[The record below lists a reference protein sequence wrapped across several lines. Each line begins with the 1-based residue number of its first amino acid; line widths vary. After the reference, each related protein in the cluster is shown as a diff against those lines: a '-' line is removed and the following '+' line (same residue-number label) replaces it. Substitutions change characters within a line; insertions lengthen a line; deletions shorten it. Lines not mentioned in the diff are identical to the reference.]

1 MEAAKWTVRDS
12 VFSDLF
18 QNKKYL
24 LQLYQALWQ
33 GKS

>member
-1 MEAAKWTVRDS
+1 MEAAKWTARDS

-24 LQLYQALWQ
+24 LQLYQ